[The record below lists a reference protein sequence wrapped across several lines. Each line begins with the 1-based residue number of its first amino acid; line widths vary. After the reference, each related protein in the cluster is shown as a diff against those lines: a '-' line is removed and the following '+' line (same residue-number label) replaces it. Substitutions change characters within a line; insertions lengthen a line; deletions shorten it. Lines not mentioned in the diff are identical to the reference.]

1 MNSWYVLALVLI
13 VFCAITNVPAAE
25 PANKPELTLEAVRAK
40 YDFPGLAA
48 IVVQDGKIRDLVAV
62 GVRKKGDPAPLTTND
77 VFHIG
82 SCTKSMTAT
91 VAAMLIE
98 KGALHWET
106 TIGEVF
112 PELVGR
118 IDRKYETVTLHQ
130 LLLHRGGVPGKP
142 PAAAW
147 KRAWEQNGT
156 PTEQRYEFI
165 KAVLRDPPEAPPG
178 TKYIYSNQGYAIAG
192 AMLEKITGV
201 PWESLLTEHLFQPLH
216 MASAGFGPPGTND
229 KVDQPWGHTKKGS
242 EVVALQEDNPPAIG
256 PGGTVH
262 CSLPDLAAYAMIH
275 LRGER
280 IGGLLKPE
288 SFRKLHEPA
297 DNETPE
303 PYACGWVCCQREWA
317 GGKAL
322 THNGSNTMWYLVMWL
337 APEKDLA
344 VIVATNTGVGQTFQG
359 CDEVAAQLIHKW
371 AGRSQAMNA
380 PR

>member
-1 MNSWYVLALVLI
+1 MNSWYVLVVVLI
-13 VFCAITNVPAAE
+13 AFCVVANVSAAE
-25 PANKPELTLEAVRAK
+25 SSGKTELALEAIRAK

-48 IVVQDGKIRDLVAV
+48 IVVKDGKVCDLAAV
-62 GVRKKGDPAPLTTND
+62 GVRKTGDPAPLTTND

-91 VAAMLIE
+91 VAAMFIE
-98 KGALHWET
+98 KGTLHWDT
-106 TIGEVF
+106 TISDVF

-118 IDRKYETVTLHQ
+118 IDRKYEMVTLHQ

-147 KRAWEQNGT
+147 KRAWEQQGT

-165 KAVLRDPPEAPPG
+165 KAVLKEPPEATPG
-178 TKYIYSNQGYAIAG
+178 TKYIYSNQGYSIAG
-192 AMLEKITGV
+192 AMLEKITGIA
-201 PWESLLTEHLFQPLH
+201 WEFLIAEHLFKPLH
-216 MASAGFGPPGTND
+216 MASAGFGPPGT
-229 KVDQPWGHTKKGS
+229 KEQVDQPWGHTRRGS
-242 EVVALQEDNPPAIG
+242 ELVALQEDNPPAIG

-262 CSLPDLAAYAMIH
+262 CSLSELAAYAIIH

-288 SFRKLHEPA
+288 SFRKLHEPV
-297 DNETPE
+297 DNGPE
-303 PYACGWVCCQREWA
+303 PYACGWVCCQRDWA

-337 APEKDLA
+337 APQKDLA
-344 VIVATNTGVGQTFQG
+344 VIVATNTGAGQTFQG

-371 AGRSQAMNA
+371 TKPGREN
-380 PR
+380 